1 MTVCSLNLEIS
12 PSSKNRAPIHH
23 ESANFFRK
31 VCLLSF
37 PLVMG
42 IAMCEKVLKVF
53 ASGQSNVRSGT
64 SMTTRWVLIANM
76 KSGNPGNQNAS
87 KNMNLPTLR

>member
-1 MTVCSLNLEIS
+1 
-12 PSSKNRAPIHH
+12 
-23 ESANFFRK
+23 
-31 VCLLSF
+31 
-37 PLVMG
+37 MG

-76 KSGNPGNQNAS
+76 KSGDPGNQYAS
-87 KNMNLPTLR
+87 KNMNLPILR